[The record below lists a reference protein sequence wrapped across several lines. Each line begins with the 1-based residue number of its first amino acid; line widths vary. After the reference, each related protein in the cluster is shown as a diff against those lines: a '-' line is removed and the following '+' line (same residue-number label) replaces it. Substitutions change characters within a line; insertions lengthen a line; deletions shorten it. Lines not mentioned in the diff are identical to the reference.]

1 MIDTYDLERVAKAS
15 QAAELLVQ
23 GLRDLVK
30 ATNPLLAEMAMEI
43 LAQAVQT
50 KQRLNRIEL
59 IVRGKQPE

>member
-1 MIDTYDLERVAKAS
+1 MDAYDLESVAKAC

-43 LAQAVQT
+43 LEQAVQT

-59 IVRGKQPE
+59 IVRGK